1 MKKETTNGTMEVEA
15 EVEATFEVQNI
26 EVWNISE
33 MLKRCA
39 NTGLDPDAF
48 VKYIE
53 LSLLLEELTNKRNK
67 AVTMLMN
74 SYEIMKPEAIDN
86 VMVWPYQKHPKKD
99 EILEKLAALNKQ
111 MVKLSPVKFISV
123 EDFRLF
129 TSKDA
134 TGQPI
139 SMGDIVALSK
149 ILMKR

>member
-1 MKKETTNGTMEVEA
+1 
-15 EVEATFEVQNI
+15 
-26 EVWNISE
+26 
-33 MLKRCA
+33 
-39 NTGLDPDAF
+39 
-48 VKYIE
+48 
-53 LSLLLEELTNKRNK
+53 
-67 AVTMLMN
+67 
-74 SYEIMKPEAIDN
+74 